1 MDTASPERSE
11 WRENGPLLLCSLIGL
26 PASMVSLYALGQFL
40 GPLEESF
47 GWSRTQA
54 SVGLSIALVIS
65 FLLMPVVGRLVDRFN
80 ARWLILSGF
89 VLTGIAL
96 AAFSLATQSLGL
108 WIALWC
114 FHALGATLIG
124 PAVWLAVVAAA
135 FDKYRSMAIAVV
147 LCGSGIASAFGP
159 TSARYL
165 IDAFG
170 WRQAFVML
178 SAVWIVP
185 AFLLA
190 CLFFFDRRLRGD
202 DAAKAETHA
211 SVPPANIRQT
221 YFSANFIKLA
231 LAVVASQTALSA
243 YMIHL
248 APALADKGFSLTYAA
263 SIAGL
268 AGIAAIPGKIM
279 IGYVFD
285 RMGKTSVSF
294 GIMALVA
301 LACTLLALDS
311 QSLAA
316 ALSATALLG
325 ISAGAMM
332 AFIACLSRDLF
343 PASIFGTVYGA
354 MTSLSALGA
363 AMGPLAA
370 SAVHD
375 QTGSYALAF
384 WLGVGIAAVSAILL
398 ASLSP
403 KAALPASA

>member
-1 MDTASPERSE
+1 MDTQPPERSE

-40 GPLEESF
+40 GPLEQSF
-47 GWSRTQA
+47 GWTRTQA

-96 AAFSLATQSLGL
+96 AAFSLATKSLTL

-190 CLFFFDRRLRGD
+190 CLFFVDRRPRGG
-202 DAAKAETHA
+202 AAKAEMHA
-211 SVPPANIRQT
+211 SLPPANIRQT

-285 RMGKTSVSF
+285 RMGKTSVSI

-301 LACTLLALDS
+301 LACTLLALDN

-384 WLGVGIAAVSAILL
+384 WLGVWIAAVSAVLL
-398 ASLSP
+398 ASLSS
-403 KAALPASA
+403 KAALPVSA